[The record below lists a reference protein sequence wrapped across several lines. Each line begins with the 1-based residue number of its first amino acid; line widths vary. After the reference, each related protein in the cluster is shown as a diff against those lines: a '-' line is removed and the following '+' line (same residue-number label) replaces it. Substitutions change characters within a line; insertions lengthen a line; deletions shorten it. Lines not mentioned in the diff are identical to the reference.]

1 MTLLILL
8 TLVVQAGMPTK
19 RPKDEDRG
27 RQLYQVNCWQC
38 HGKRGKGDG
47 PLANSLPTPAPA
59 LSKRFEKSDYSKM
72 ARLILDGK
80 GDMPGFSEVMD
91 RHEARR
97 ILIWL
102 ENPRLKAPK
111 KDTKKND
118 AKKVVKEPVDVKEAE
133 KADGKEVSPKPDEE

>member
-1 MTLLILL
+1 MTLLIFL
-8 TLVVQAGMPTK
+8 TLVAHAGMPTK

-47 PLANSLPTPAPA
+47 PLAQSLPTAAPPLA
-59 LSKRFEKSDYSKM
+59 KRFKTSEYSKLT
-72 ARLILDGK
+72 RVILDGK
-80 GDMPGFSEVMD
+80 GDMPGFSRIMD

-102 ENPRLKAPK
+102 EKPRLKAPK
-111 KDTKKND
+111 KDPKKSTKD
-118 AKKVVKEPVDVKEAE
+118 SPKKSPVPKT
-133 KADGKEVSPKPDEE
+133 KEVVVPAEQPSEPGAE